1 MATPTGLVVPVIRN
15 CGRKSF
21 SDIEKEIIRFS
32 NLAKEGKMPIEDMI
46 GGNFTI
52 SNGGVYGSMMG
63 TTILNPPQTAILG
76 MHSIENRP
84 VVNED
89 KNLLCT

>member
-1 MATPTGLVVPVIRN
+1 
-15 CGRKSF
+15 
-21 SDIEKEIIRFS
+21 
-32 NLAKEGKMPIEDMI
+32 MPIEDMI